1 MRPARIVM
9 QRCGWAGVRPVLR
22 GGETGKGPHLAYPDD
37 PYGTLT
43 QEEMI
48 DQLRQRAAELERKI
62 IWPVITRA

>member
-1 MRPARIVM
+1 MRPARIVIQM
-9 QRCGWAGVRPVLR
+9 SGWRPLPVLR

-48 DQLRQRAAELERKI
+48 EQLRHRATELEREI
-62 IWPVITRA
+62 IWPVISRA